1 MGLIRWTELMGL
13 IRREELMGVA
23 LYEEDYYF
31 LDTRDK

>member
-23 LYEEDYYF
+23 LYEDYYF